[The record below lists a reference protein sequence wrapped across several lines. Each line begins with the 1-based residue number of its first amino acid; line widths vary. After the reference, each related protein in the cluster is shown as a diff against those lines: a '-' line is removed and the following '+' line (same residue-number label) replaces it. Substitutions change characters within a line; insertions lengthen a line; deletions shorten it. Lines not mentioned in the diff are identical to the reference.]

1 MSKIKIDGKDYDV
14 EALSEEAKAQL
25 THLASLQYCDQEL
38 IRLETQVA
46 VLRVIP
52 PFFTEAR
59 SRKVMQ
65 PWPVAAWG

>member
-46 VLRVIP
+46 VLRTARDVYAKALEATIP
-52 PFFTEAR
+52 
-59 SRKVMQ
+59 KD
-65 PWPVAAWG
+65 